1 MNELLRIFE
10 QIVITEKLSLTITS
24 APNGDMVIH
33 IFALC
38 KGVNHI
44 AGSDKEIVYAQERN
58 FEECAQ
64 KALKRLREYLG

>member
-10 QIVITEKLSLTITS
+10 QIVITEKLSLTITA

-33 IFALC
+33 IFALH

-44 AGSDKEIVYAQERN
+44 AGSDKEIVYAQESN
-58 FEECAQ
+58 LEECAQ